1 MITLG
6 TTALTYAQFSGNGAY
21 TAGAGVTITGNS
33 IAQTTVGTAGTYT
46 KVTTDAMGN
55 VTSGTNATTTDIAE
69 GSNLYWTQARFDT
82 AFGLKS
88 TTNLA
93 EGTNLYFTNARA
105 TGAII
110 G

>member
-1 MITLG
+1 
-6 TTALTYAQFSGNGAY
+6 
-21 TAGAGVTITGNS
+21 
-33 IAQTTVGTAGTYT
+33 
-46 KVTTDAMGN
+46 MGN

-69 GSNLYWTQARFDT
+69 GSNLYWTQTRFDT

-105 TGAII
+105 QAAITG
-110 G
+110 